1 MYMYALERLACN
13 EIQLLILLTAL
24 LYVLSIGDTEQA
36 PIISPP
42 FPPLGVPA
50 AYLCTP
56 ADVIKTRLQVERQRE
71 TERYV
76 CTHTCTCTTSILKFN
91 GMF

>member
-1 MYMYALERLACN
+1 MN
-13 EIQLLILLTAL
+13 ENQLLILLTAL
-24 LYVLSIGDTEQA
+24 LYVLSIGDTERA

-56 ADVIKTRLQVERQRE
+56 ADVIKTRLQVERERE
-71 TERYV
+71 TERDREICMY
-76 CTHTCTCTTSILKFN
+76 TYMYMYHKHFKI
-91 GMF
+91 

>member
-1 MYMYALERLACN
+1 MN
-13 EIQLLILLTAL
+13 ENQLLILLTAL
-24 LYVLSIGDTEQA
+24 LYVLSIGDTERA
-36 PIISPP
+36 PIISP

-56 ADVIKTRLQVERQRE
+56 ADVIKTRLQVERERDRE
-71 TERYV
+71 RERERYV